1 MSADPKKPAD
11 PMPTCDPGRP
21 YVADRL
27 RHVHFVAIGGTGMG
41 SLAGLLKARGIRVTG
56 SDKKLYP
63 PMSTALAEWGI
74 EPIEG
79 FAAENV
85 LRERPDLVVIGNAVR
100 KDNPEAIAAIEA
112 GLPFRSFS
120 DALYELAIAQRHCL
134 TIAGTHGKTTTT
146 NLAAQLLE
154 ATGRDPSLL
163 VGGISLDFG
172 GSFREGRGPHFV
184 VEGDEYDTAF
194 FDKTPKFLHYHPDTL
209 ILTSVEFDHADIY
222 RDLDHVKSAFRALV
236 ASMAESAAI
245 VAAVDHDGV
254 RDVLA
259 QAPCRVVGYA
269 VVRTEGGSEGVGE
282 GGGGQRVSD
291 PGAGGGASAARR
303 SAGAPTLAPRWV
315 ASALRP
321 DRAGLRFRLEDREL
335 GRSYEVLSPLF
346 GAHNVEN
353 VVAVLAAL
361 ELLGVPIDEAI
372 AALPAHRGVKR
383 RQEVRG
389 VAAGVT
395 VIDDFAHH
403 PTAVA
408 ATLDAIR
415 QRHPGS
421 RIVAL
426 LEPRTNTSRRAIFQ
440 QDYVLALMQADRAGI
455 AEVGSEPIYS
465 ITGEVTEILSSQAV
479 ATELCERGRDA
490 RAFEDIDEMID
501 WVVAGRKPGDV
512 VLVMSNGAFGG
523 IWEKLLAALER
534 SAGPGV
540 A

>member
-1 MSADPKKPAD
+1 MTAADHQ
-11 PMPTCDPGRP
+11 RP
-21 YVADRL
+21 YAADRL
-27 RHVHFVAIGGTGMG
+27 RHVHFIAIGGTGMG
-41 SLAGLLKARGIRVTG
+41 SLAGLLKARGIRITG

-63 PMSTALAEWGI
+63 PMSTALADWGI
-74 EPIEG
+74 VPIEG

-85 LRERPDLVVIGNAVR
+85 LREKPDLVVIGNAVR
-100 KDNPEAIAAIEA
+100 RDNPEAVAAIEA

-120 DALYELAIAQRHCL
+120 DALYELAISQRHCL

-146 NLAAQLLE
+146 NLAAQLLA

-172 GSFREGRGPHFV
+172 GSFREGQGPHFV

-222 RDLDHVKSAFRALV
+222 RDLDHVKSAFRTLV
-236 ASMAESAAI
+236 GSLARSATI
-245 VAAVDHDGV
+245 VAAVGHAGV
-254 RDVLA
+254 CDVLRE
-259 QAPCRVVGYA
+259 APCRVVGYA
-269 VVRTEGGSEGVGE
+269 VQREAAQT
-282 GGGGQRVSD
+282 GGQ
-291 PGAGGGASAARR
+291 P
-303 SAGAPTLAPRWV
+303 APAIAPRWV
-315 ASALRP
+315 ASDLAPEPGGR
-321 DRAGLRFRLEDREL
+321 GLRFRLEDREQ
-335 GRSYEVLSPLF
+335 RREYAVVSPLF

-353 VVAVLAAL
+353 VVGVLAAL
-361 ELLGVPIDEAI
+361 EALGVPLTEAI

-408 ATLDAIR
+408 ATIDAIR
-415 QRHPGS
+415 QRHAGS

-440 QDYVLALMQADRAGI
+440 EDYVSALLAADRAGI

-465 ITGEVTEILSSQAV
+465 ITGEVTEILSSSAV
-479 ATELCERGRDA
+479 AEALRRRGRDA
-490 RAFEDIDEMID
+490 RAFEGIDEMIE

-523 IWEKLLAALER
+523 IWEKLLAALEAAA
-534 SAGPGV
+534 AGR

>member
-1 MSADPKKPAD
+1 MSASNE
-11 PMPTCDPGRP
+11 RP
-21 YVADRL
+21 FDATRL
-27 RHVHFVAIGGTGMG
+27 RHVHFIAIGGTGMG

-63 PMSTALAEWGI
+63 PMSTALADWGI
-74 EPIEG
+74 DPIEG

-100 KDNPEAIAAIEA
+100 KDNPEAVAAIEA
-112 GLPFRSFS
+112 GLPYRSFS
-120 DALYELAIAQRHCL
+120 DALYELAISKRHCV

-146 NLAAQLLE
+146 NLAAQLLW

-172 GSFREGRGPHFV
+172 GSFREGQGAHFV

-209 ILTSVEFDHADIY
+209 VLTSVEFDHADIY

-236 ASMAESAAI
+236 SSLAKSATI
-245 VAAVDHDGV
+245 VAAVGHDGV
-254 RDVLA
+254 CDVLS
-259 QAPCRVVGYA
+259 QAKCRVIGYA
-269 VVRTEGGSEGVGE
+269 VERGDA
-282 GGGGQRVSD
+282 GQ
-291 PGAGGGASAARR
+291 PSAAQGTAAA
-303 SAGAPTLAPRWV
+303 SIPARWV
-315 ASALRP
+315 ATALTPERG
-321 DRAGLRFRLEDREL
+321 GLRFRLEDREK
-335 GRSYEVLSPLF
+335 RRQYDVLSPLF

-353 VVAVLAAL
+353 VVGVLAAL
-361 ELLGVPIDEAI
+361 DDLGVPIEAAI
-372 AALPAHRGVKR
+372 AALPSHRGVKR

-408 ATLDAIR
+408 ATIEAIQ
-415 QRHPGS
+415 QRHAGS
-421 RIVAL
+421 RVVAL

-440 QDYVLALMQADRAGI
+440 DDYVEALMRADRVAV
-455 AEVGSEPIYS
+455 AEVGNEPIYS
-465 ITGEVTEILSSQAV
+465 ITGEVTEILSSKAV
-479 ATELCERGRDA
+479 AAELKRRGRDA
-490 RAFEDIDEMID
+490 VACEGIDEMID
-501 WVVAGRKPGDV
+501 WVVAGRREGDV

-534 SAGPGV
+534 V

>member
-1 MSADPKKPAD
+1 MSAPKSEATAAPGAAGAAAD
-11 PMPTCDPGRP
+11 AKRP
-21 YVADRL
+21 YDPARL
-27 RHVHFVAIGGTGMG
+27 RHVHFIAIGGTGMG
-41 SLAGLLKARGIRVTG
+41 SLAGLVKARGIRVTG

-63 PMSTALAEWGI
+63 PMSTALADWGI
-74 EPIEG
+74 VPIEG

-100 KDNPEAIAAIEA
+100 RDNPEAIAAIEA

-120 DALYELAIAQRHCL
+120 DALYELAISKRHCL

-172 GSFREGRGPHFV
+172 GSFREGQGPHFV

-194 FDKTPKFLHYHPDTL
+194 FDKTPKFLHYHPNTL

-236 ASMAESAAI
+236 DQMAKDATI
-245 VAAVDHDGV
+245 VAAVGHDGV
-254 RDVLA
+254 RDVVS
-259 QAPCRVVGYA
+259 QAPCRVIGYA
-269 VVRTEGGSEGVGE
+269 VEQD
-282 GGGGQRVSD
+282 GQAPARARFV
-291 PGAGGGASAARR
+291 ARR
-303 SAGAPTLAPRWV
+303 
-315 ASALRP
+315 LRP
-321 DRAGLRFRLEDREL
+321 EAGGLRFELEDRERKRRL
-335 GRSYEVLSPLF
+335 EVLSPLF

-361 ELLGVPIDEAI
+361 DSLGVPLDEAI
-372 AALPAHRGVKR
+372 AALPRHRGVKR
-383 RQEVRG
+383 RQEIRG

-403 PTAVA
+403 PTAVK
-408 ATLDAIR
+408 ATIEAIA
-415 QRHPGS
+415 QRHAGS
-421 RIVAL
+421 RVVAL

-440 QDYVLALMQADRAGI
+440 DDYVDALMPAGRVAI

-465 ITGEVTEILSSQAV
+465 ITGEVTEILSSKKV
-479 ATELCERGRDA
+479 AEALRQRGRDA
-490 RAFEDIDEMID
+490 AAFEGIEEMID
-501 WVVAGRKPGDV
+501 WVVAGRREGDV

-523 IWEKLLAALER
+523 IWEKLLAALSR
-534 SAGPGV
+534 V